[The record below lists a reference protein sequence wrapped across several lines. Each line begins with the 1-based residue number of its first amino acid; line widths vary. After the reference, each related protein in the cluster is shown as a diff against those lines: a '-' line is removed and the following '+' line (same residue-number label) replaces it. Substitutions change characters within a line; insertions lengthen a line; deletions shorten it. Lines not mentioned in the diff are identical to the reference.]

1 MKHTPVRNTPSEKKL
16 RWKRFGF
23 KTVGFPAATT
33 PSSRKKWP
41 PWPWGLPV
49 LHPVLCSRG
58 CLYPLSTANI
68 SQGRTAGRCCIQD
81 PQESVAWIL
90 WRNTCLWVPQTAG
103 TVKVSCSNAACSLA
117 QWAHVGLS
125 PTAVALWEVTAR
137 ASCAQGG
144 GKLLGVPR
152 PDMARSPANE
162 QRGLRNNQQ
171 LHLRATTLNFR
182 ARNKPFFC
190 SAFCFKQQ
198 FFPQSSSPDN
208 AAPRTASFPS
218 GAHISHGS
226 TALNTGRATMPLLS
240 HTSGCTEGLL

>member
-1 MKHTPVRNTPSEKKL
+1 M
-16 RWKRFGF
+16 
-23 KTVGFPAATT
+23 
-33 PSSRKKWP
+33 
-41 PWPWGLPV
+41 
-49 LHPVLCSRG
+49 
-58 CLYPLSTANI
+58 
-68 SQGRTAGRCCIQD
+68 
-81 PQESVAWIL
+81 
-90 WRNTCLWVPQTAG
+90 PQTAG
-103 TVKVSCSNAACSLA
+103 TVKVSCTNA

-137 ASCAQGG
+137 VSCAQGG

-190 SAFCFKQQ
+190 SAFCFKHQ

-208 AAPRTASFPS
+208 AAPRTASFPLWS
-218 GAHISHGS
+218 THFSWQHRTGADCRPIQ
-226 TALNTGRATMPLLS
+226 TGHMHSSLPLSLLLS
-240 HTSGCTEGLL
+240 INLF

>member
-1 MKHTPVRNTPSEKKL
+1 M
-16 RWKRFGF
+16 
-23 KTVGFPAATT
+23 
-33 PSSRKKWP
+33 
-41 PWPWGLPV
+41 
-49 LHPVLCSRG
+49 
-58 CLYPLSTANI
+58 
-68 SQGRTAGRCCIQD
+68 
-81 PQESVAWIL
+81 
-90 WRNTCLWVPQTAG
+90 PQTAG
-103 TVKVSCSNAACSLA
+103 TVKVSCTNAACSLA

-125 PTAVALWEVTAR
+125 PTAVALWEVTAC